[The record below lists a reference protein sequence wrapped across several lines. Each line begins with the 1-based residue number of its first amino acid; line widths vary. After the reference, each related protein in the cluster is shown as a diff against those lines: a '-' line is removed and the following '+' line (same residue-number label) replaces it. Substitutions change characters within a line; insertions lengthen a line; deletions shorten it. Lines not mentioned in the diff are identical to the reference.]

1 MLTNLK
7 HLALYSL
14 IANLGSLIY
23 ISIAFTEKKGNYV
36 TQERG
41 ELMDPYFD
49 AMLAINSS
57 FCISLMIYLI
67 YSWSKEHGRDK
78 EFTRESKEEG
88 NIKNKD
94 LPVSRENKLWTIPFF
109 LIAIGYIVGAVVLE
123 QEIRGEKYNDTHLK
137 NEISSKDIVNDIFIV
152 YITVGALQL
161 IFCVLYLFFSRKGA
175 GGLNRAFNRVNPYHH
190 IKYLLANSHPEEI
203 AALAIVI
210 ITIIG
215 VIIYLALVIFNKT
228 GTGHIWPGIPYRR
241 PCPKG
246 TTDRIKSVVQ
256 KK

>member
-23 ISIAFTEKKGNYV
+23 ISVAFTEKKGNYV

-67 YSWSKEHGRDK
+67 YSWSKERGMLSRGSN
-78 EFTRESKEEG
+78 SKVF
-88 NIKNKD
+88 K
-94 LPVSRENKLWTIPFF
+94 ENKLWVIPFF
-109 LIAIGYIVGAVVLE
+109 LIAIGYIIGAVVLE
-123 QEIRGEKYNDTHLK
+123 QKLTGEKYNNSHIK

-152 YITVGALQL
+152 YITIGALQL
-161 IFCVLYLFFSRKGA
+161 IFCIVYLFFSMKEGD
-175 GGLNRAFNRVNPYHH
+175 LNKAHSRVNPYHH

-203 AALAIVI
+203 AALSIII

-215 VIIYLALVIFNKT
+215 VIIYLALVIFNKS
-228 GTGHIWPGIPYRR
+228 GVGKIWPGIPYKRS
-241 PCPKG
+241 CPNG
-246 TTDRIKSVVQ
+246 TTDTIPKSS
-256 KK
+256 K